1 MSAHASL
8 IDALRAEISGFEQL
22 CDILEA
28 ERTALLSADADRLL
42 ALSDA
47 KSQAI
52 ERLADLA
59 QARTDA
65 LHTLGLD
72 ARTPAD
78 LGAHLAARRG
88 AENEPVAASW
98 QELLAVAHRA
108 QSLNHSNG
116 ELLSVRMTHNRAALD
131 ALSAAARRH
140 SVYGPDGQNVL
151 ASSHR
156 KLGQA

>member
-8 IDALRAEISGFEQL
+8 VDALRAEITGFEQL
-22 CDILEA
+22 CGILEA

-47 KSQAI
+47 KSQAV

-65 LHTLGLD
+65 LHALGLD
-72 ARTPAD
+72 ARMPD
-78 LGAHLAARRG
+78 LGAHPTTRRG
-88 AENEPVAASW
+88 AENEPIAASW
-98 QELLAVAHRA
+98 QELLAAANRA

-131 ALSAAARRH
+131 ALNAAARRH